1 MIIGNPLLELFDLN
15 TTGSKTPNEKLFE
28 NFDRGRGSQMPLS
41 FDILFL
47 AYVIFVF
54 GLQNV

>member
-1 MIIGNPLLELFDLN
+1 MIIGNPLLKLFDLN
-15 TTGSKTPNEKLFE
+15 KTGSKTPNEKLFE

-54 GLQNV
+54 GL